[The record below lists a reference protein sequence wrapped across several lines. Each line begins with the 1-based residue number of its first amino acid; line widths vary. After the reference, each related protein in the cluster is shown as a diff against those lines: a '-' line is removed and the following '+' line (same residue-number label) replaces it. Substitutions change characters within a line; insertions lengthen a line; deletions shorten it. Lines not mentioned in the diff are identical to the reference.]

1 MYTLFLIL
9 VIDNIELFCLFRKK
23 NTYPPQIIQ
32 GPPGTGKTSIAAALV
47 KEAQEQGLQVLGTM
61 DRLHCPIGSQSP
73 KATWSRCHRRHLSRC
88 LGFRP
93 RSRRM
98 QTQPST
104 LQPGHHRRI
113 QPTRGQTPE
122 TSCKTLRCS
131 GSRHSFWTPGR
142 SVPNGRFW

>member
-23 NTYPPQIIQ
+23 NLSTSNYPRSSWHRQDFHRS
-32 GPPGTGKTSIAAALV
+32 GFGKRSTERRPA
-47 KEAQEQGLQVLGTM
+47 GTM

-73 KATWSRCHRRHLSRC
+73 KATWSRCYRRHLSRC

-113 QPTRGQTPE
+113 QPTRSQTPK
-122 TSCKTLRCS
+122 TPCKTARCR
-131 GSRHSFWTPGR
+131 GSRHSYRTLG
-142 SVPNGRFW
+142 